1 MFAVIMAGGVGKRFW
16 PYSRNSLPKQ
26 FLSIIGE
33 ETMLTQTLNRL
44 DGFIAPEN
52 RIIVI
57 NEEHKDLIPSENK
70 SLILKEPFGKNTA
83 PCVGLASVY
92 IKDTEA
98 PVAVVPADHFIP
110 DREIFQKTLK
120 EAMDV
125 AKKGY
130 IVTIGVKPTGP
141 ETGYGYILRGDSLE
155 DRAYMVKRFVEKPD
169 INKAIEYL
177 VSGEYFWNS
186 GIFVFTPHVMLEEI
200 SILLPDL
207 YEKLQIIKE
216 SIGKKEH
223 NNVLRDVYSTIT
235 SVSIDYGIMEKTKR
249 PVAVIPASFEWSDV
263 GSWKSLF
270 DLQLNTSD
278 GNGQE
283 QGNIIEGPCVSID
296 TKHCFICNKTDKL
309 VATIGLEDLFLVN
322 TDDAVLAGH
331 MKDSQKVQ
339 DIIEILKKK
348 GLNKYL

>member
-33 ETMLTQTLNRL
+33 ETMLTQTMKRL
-44 DGFIAPEN
+44 DDFIAPEN

-57 NEEHKDLIPSENK
+57 NEEHKDLISSGSK

-83 PCVGLASVY
+83 PCIGLASIY
-92 IKDTEA
+92 IKDINS
-98 PVAVVPADHFIP
+98 PVAVIPADHFIP
-110 DREIFQKTLK
+110 DREAFQKAIK
-120 EAMDV
+120 EAMDI
-125 AKKGY
+125 AEKGY

-141 ETGYGYILRGDSLE
+141 ETGYGYILRGESLE
-155 DRAYMVKRFVEKPD
+155 DRAYMVKKFVEKPD
-169 INKAIEYL
+169 INKAMEYL

-207 YEKLQIIKE
+207 YEQLQIIKE

-223 NNVLRDVYSTIT
+223 DSVLRDVYKTIN

-270 DLQLNTSD
+270 DLQSNTTD
-278 GNGQE
+278 GDRE
-283 QGNIIEGPCVSID
+283 GNIIEGPCVSID
-296 TKHCFICNKTDKL
+296 TRHCFICNKTEKL